1 MPKLFTK
8 TLSALTAGLCMFSAV
23 SLPSVI
29 PSAQVYAV
37 DFMESDTVDG
47 YYYEFWNQNCTG
59 EFEYE
64 NTENNGFT
72 LNWSGIENSVALKG
86 EKFERNNV
94 YASQIKEYTVTYDED
109 VDYMDGNGF
118 SGIYGWMEDSNAY
131 YKFYIVDSWGSWRPV
146 MENALGSFESN
157 GITYDIYNGRLS
169 SMTDYWGGNI
179 PPTTYIYYSVA
190 RDNLAEKTDGVCNIK
205 NTINVADHFRK
216 WQNSGLDLGFVYDVG
231 FSVHAYRSAGSA
243 RINSIE
249 ITKEITEENNYGPQ
263 FTYNKHDPL
272 PTDEEGRKVFVNFET
287 ENEMA
292 GAPFEGTEAIYDTDH
307 SFSGE
312 HSMLISGED
321 QAKRAFEFKIDPYD
335 FDGREL
341 LAGLKLY
348 QNSGKNIKF
357 IFQLIDLNS
366 KSNYSNNMYSRTIP
380 SGVWTDVENLQ
391 FLLFNN
397 NFADGVL
404 RIVSEEPVDF
414 CVDDF
419 YLADSIDIRDKLA
432 KKEHAVLGDVNG
444 DGSVDIYDVI
454 VVRRLLLMADEY
466 NVNFYQDVNG
476 DCKLNISDLVALNQF
491 VLGKTKQ
498 LPEHEKERVYFADV
512 FNETVGNV
520 EFNAHSVEDNVGE
533 IKSAVCSDSSFITQW
548 SEKIF
553 YKMASSQ
560 KLENY
565 DELTLKYSGT
575 AKADSCDLS
584 SKESSIEITVEAE
597 FKNDYDKVRFIIE
610 YGASEDERLR
620 WNTDPDDMKLVEIG
634 GKEYYIDKNEDL
646 PDEIESDRFIYL
658 YPKEDSVKNDEV
670 CNFDVEIDF
679 SELLKYFGKEEFNPD
694 LVEFSF
700 KTEDTKGFFELE
712 ELSCTDKSKAD

>member
-1 MPKLFTK
+1 M
-8 TLSALTAGLCMFSAV
+8 G
-23 SLPSVI
+23 
-29 PSAQVYAV
+29 
-37 DFMESDTVDG
+37 
-47 YYYEFWNQNCTG
+47 
-59 EFEYE
+59 
-64 NTENNGFT
+64 
-72 LNWSGIENSVALKG
+72 
-86 EKFERNNV
+86 
-94 YASQIKEYTVTYDED
+94 
-109 VDYMDGNGF
+109 
-118 SGIYGWMEDSNAY
+118 
-131 YKFYIVDSWGSWRPV
+131 
-146 MENALGSFESN
+146 NALGSFESN

-231 FSVHAYRSAGSA
+231 FSVQAYRSAGSA

-272 PTDEEGRKVFVNFET
+272 PTDEEGRKVFVDFES
-287 ENEMA
+287 ENERA
-292 GAPFEGTEAIYDTDH
+292 WAPFEGTEALYDTDH

-312 HSMLISGED
+312 HSMLITGED

-335 FDGREL
+335 FDGHEL

-348 QNSGKNIKF
+348 QNSGKKIKF

-366 KSNYSNNMYSRTIP
+366 KSNYSNDMYSRTLP
-380 SGVWTDVENLQ
+380 SDVWTDVEDLQ

-404 RIVSEEPVDF
+404 RIVPEEPVDF

-419 YLADSIDIRDKLA
+419 YLGDSIDIRDKLA
-432 KKEHAVLGDVNG
+432 PKEHAVLGDVNG

-454 VVRRLLLMADEY
+454 VVRRLILMTDEY

-476 DCKLNISDLVALNQF
+476 DCKLNISDLVALTQF
-491 VLGKTKQ
+491 VIGKTKQ
-498 LPEHEKERVYFADV
+498 LPEPEKERVYFADA
-512 FNETVGNV
+512 FNETVGNA
-520 EFNAHSVEDNVGE
+520 EFNAHSVEGNVGE
-533 IKSAVCSDSSFITQW
+533 LKSAVCSDGSFITQW
-548 SEKIF
+548 SEKIL
-553 YKMASSQ
+553 YKMASRQ

-575 AKADSCDLS
+575 AMADSYDLS
-584 SKESSIEITVEAE
+584 WKESSIEITVEIE

-610 YGASEDERLR
+610 YGTSEDERLR

-646 PDEIESDRFIYL
+646 PDEIEIDRFIYL
-658 YPKEDSVKNDEV
+658 YPKEDSIKNDEV

-679 SELLKYFGKEEFNPD
+679 SELLKYFGKEEFKPD
-694 LVEFSF
+694 LVEFCL
-700 KTEDTKGFFELE
+700 KTEATKGFFELE